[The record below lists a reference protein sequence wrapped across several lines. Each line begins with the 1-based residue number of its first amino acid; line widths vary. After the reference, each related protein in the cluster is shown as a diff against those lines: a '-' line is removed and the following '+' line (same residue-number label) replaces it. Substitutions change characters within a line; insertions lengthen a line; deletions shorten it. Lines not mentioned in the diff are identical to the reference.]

1 VRHRRSIERSKLV
14 RRTKIICTIGP
25 ATESIEML
33 MRLAAAGMNA
43 VRLNMSHGDHES
55 HARVIAAIKQ
65 LNNSLPYP
73 LAIILDTQGP
83 EIRTG
88 TLRHDLQLRDG
99 DIITVNVRSDASVE
113 ETSFQIHYEDLLQT
127 VEPGHRISV
136 DNGLINLEVLE
147 KLPRSLRCR
156 VVDGGTLKS
165 RRHVNLPGIKVNLPA
180 ITKKDERD
188 IIFGVKH
195 GIDYVA
201 LSFVREAQDV
211 QQLRELLRR
220 RGAETVKIIAKI
232 EDQEGVRNIESIID
246 AADAIMV
253 ARGDL
258 GVEILLE
265 QLPNVQ
271 RKIVRLCAEQ
281 GKRVIVATHLLES
294 MIVNPMPTRA
304 EVTDVAN
311 AVYEEV
317 DAIMLSGETTIG
329 KYPVRC
335 VEFLDRIAVEAERST
350 GLRFC
355 ARLNVDVD
363 KQHMA
368 ASAVQ
373 LAEALKVDG
382 MVVITRRGLMANY
395 IANCRPR
402 RPTIFAFSCDLH
414 TCQQLALNYG
424 TRAYHIGSYDDP
436 EQTLAEAFAQLRDT
450 GLLAAGAKVVVL
462 SDILAA
468 DGIDAVLVR
477 EIPPRGV

>member
-1 VRHRRSIERSKLV
+1 MRK
-14 RRTKIICTIGP
+14 TKIICTIGP
-25 ATESIEML
+25 ATENIEML
-33 MRLAAAGMNA
+33 ERLAEAGMSI
-43 VRLNMSHGDHES
+43 VRLNMSHGTHES

-65 LNNSLPYP
+65 LNKRLQYP
-73 LAIILDTQGP
+73 LATILDTQGP

-88 TLRHDLQLRDG
+88 TLRHDLELRDG
-99 DIITVNVRSDASVE
+99 DIVTVNVRSDANVE

-127 VEPGHRISV
+127 VEVGHRISV

-147 KLPRSLRCR
+147 KSSRSLRCR

-188 IIFGVKH
+188 IIFGIKH

-201 LSFVREAQDV
+201 LSFVREANDV
-211 QQLRELLRR
+211 QQLRDLLQRH
-220 RGAETVKIIAKI
+220 AADTVKIIAKI
-232 EDQEGVRNIESIID
+232 EDQEGVRNIESIVD

-258 GVEILLE
+258 GVEILIE

-271 RKIVRLCAEQ
+271 RNIVRLCAEK

-317 DAIMLSGETTIG
+317 DAIMLSGETTVG

-335 VEFLDRIAVEAERST
+335 VEFLDRIAAEAERTT

-355 ARLNVDVD
+355 ECLNVDVD

-373 LAEALKVDG
+373 LAEALKVNG
-382 MVVITRRGLMANY
+382 IVVITRRGLMANY
-395 IANCRPR
+395 VANCRPR
-402 RPTIFAFSCDLH
+402 RPTIFAFSSDAN

-424 TRAYHIGSYDDP
+424 TRAYQIGSYEDA
-436 EQTLAEAFAQLRDT
+436 ELTVAEAFAHLRDA
-450 GLLAAGAKVVVL
+450 GLLTAGEKVVVL

-468 DGIDAVLVR
+468 DGVDAVLVR
-477 EIPPRGV
+477 QIPA